1 MYINRNNFFSKGIMR
16 VTILV
21 AFPFLSFAQKP
32 NWQNLDLKTDST
44 FGISTE
50 KAYSELLKGKKF
62 TPVVVGVLDGGVD
75 FNHEDLKSVIW
86 INKKEKAG
94 NGKDDDK
101 NGYVDDVRGWNFLGS
116 AKGSVSHEA
125 LELTR
130 IIRRDQAKFD
140 SLDVSAIKPKDLAAY
155 QAYSAMKMVYD
166 RKLNEAK
173 NIVANIQGFKGV
185 VDAMVKKIG
194 KENPT
199 AADFAAFKPSNDIET
214 RLKSIMTE
222 QLKDVTFADFYKE
235 QIVKGLEHYQ
245 DELQYNLNLNYD
257 PRAEF
262 VGDNYADSKERFYG
276 SNDVQGPDA
285 SHGTHV
291 SGIIAAD
298 RNNNIGVKGVANHV
312 MIMGVRAVPD
322 GDERDKDV
330 ANSIRYAV
338 DNGAKVLNMSFG
350 KAYSWDKNIVDEAVK
365 YAMSKDVLLVQAA
378 GNENENIDT
387 AKNFPSR
394 IYASGQIAG
403 AYIVV
408 GASGFVN
415 DSTLKASFSNY
426 GKTAVD
432 VFAPGVNIN
441 STVPGSKYEKYNG
454 TSMASPVV
462 AGLAALIRSY
472 YPKLSA
478 LQVKDIIMKSVVK
491 VDHNVSIKVREET
504 KSVPFSDLS
513 VTGGVVNAYNALQMA
528 ASYDPKKSTGVSAK

>member
-1 MYINRNNFFSKGIMR
+1 MYIKRNNFFSKGIIG
-16 VTILV
+16 VTLLV
-21 AFPFLSFAQKP
+21 TFPFLSFAQKA

-50 KAYSELLKGKKF
+50 KAYIDLLKGKKS
-62 TPVVVGVLDGGVD
+62 TTVIVGVLDGGVD
-75 FNHEDLKSVIW
+75 YNHEDLKSVIW
-86 INKKEKAG
+86 LNKKEKAG

-116 AKGSVSHEA
+116 VKGSVSHEA

-130 IIRRDQAKFD
+130 IIRRDRVKFD
-140 SLDVSAIKPKDLAAY
+140 SVEVSALKPEDLPAY
-155 QAYSAMKMVYD
+155 KAYSTMKMVYD
-166 RKLNEAK
+166 GKVNEAK

-185 VDAMVKKIG
+185 MDGLVKKIG

-199 AADFAAFKPSNDIET
+199 AADFAAFKPTNEIET
-214 RLKSIMTE
+214 RLKTIMVE
-222 QLKDVTFADFYKE
+222 QLKDATYADFYKE

-245 DELQYNLNLNYD
+245 DQLQYNLNLNYD

-276 SNDVQGPDA
+276 SSDILGPDA

-298 RNNNIGVKGVANHV
+298 RNNNLGIKGVANHV
-312 MIMGVRAVPD
+312 LIMGVRAVPD

-338 DNGAKVLNMSFG
+338 DNGATVLNMSFG
-350 KAYSWDKNIVDEAVK
+350 KAYSWDKSIVDEAVK
-365 YAMSKDVLLVQAA
+365 YAMSKDVLLIQAA

-394 IYASGQIAG
+394 KYESGEIAG

-491 VDHNVSIKVREET
+491 VDHNVSLKVGEET
-504 KSVPFSDLS
+504 RSVPFSDLC
-513 VTGGVVNAYNALQMA
+513 VTGGIVNAYNALQMA
-528 ASYDPKKSTGVSAK
+528 ASYDPKKSIGVSAK